1 MKYSFTTPTGNE
13 VLLSTVLG
21 TRYYFEL
28 LMTCEVVGFDNR
40 CVYLPNDTNVIKCF
54 SKKLDKMTAVD
65 VPADIADAIRAER
78 KKACSNTGKII
89 VIKVSPVDGE
99 DAGEVIIERYAH
111 AIADPNVDFGPL
123 YYRLPPNTEIRLR
136 SHSSDNKIYA
146 YGGIEDGAEECKYLI
161 VEENRPSVYYMS
173 HYVNDDPFCFGTDA
187 PGHYEEWKISLEL
200 VTPECE

>member
-1 MKYSFTTPTGNE
+1 MKYSFTTPSGNE

-28 LMTCEVVGFDNR
+28 HMTCEVVGFDNL

-54 SKKLDKMTAVD
+54 SKKLDKMAAVD

-89 VIKVSPVDGE
+89 VIKVSHADGE
-99 DAGEVIIERYAH
+99 DAGQVMFERYAN
-111 AIADPNVDFGPL
+111 AIADPIVDFGPL
-123 YYRLPPNTEIRLR
+123 NYRLPSNTEIRLR
-136 SHSSDNKIYA
+136 SHSSDNKIYE
-146 YGGIEDGAEECKYLI
+146 YGGIEDGVDECKYLT
-161 VEENRPSVYYMS
+161 VEEKRTSVYYMRR
-173 HYVNDDPFCFGTDA
+173 YVNDDPFCFGTDA
-187 PGHYEEWKISLEL
+187 LGHYEECEISLAL